1 MSRLLSISQ
10 ANTHTHTGCVSQGPL
25 GPCHRTCWALRKPAV
40 SSHVHRT
47 LYVSVCVSLE
57 VRGDDVQGREGRKD
71 REREN
76 ANESRFSWKLHESVV
91 EKVEEANANISGLK
105 ALMAINDMKK
115 IWRRICARVS
125 AVLCIYKLKG
135 IVHPKMKILT
145 LITHPHVVPNP

>member
-91 EKVEEANANISGLK
+91 EKVEEAETKTAFVDNKIHTIKCEHFRFESTNGNK
-105 ALMAINDMKK
+105 WYEENMKEDM
-115 IWRRICARVS
+115 CACVCC
-125 AVLCIYKLKG
+125 AVHL
-135 IVHPKMKILT
+135 
-145 LITHPHVVPNP
+145 